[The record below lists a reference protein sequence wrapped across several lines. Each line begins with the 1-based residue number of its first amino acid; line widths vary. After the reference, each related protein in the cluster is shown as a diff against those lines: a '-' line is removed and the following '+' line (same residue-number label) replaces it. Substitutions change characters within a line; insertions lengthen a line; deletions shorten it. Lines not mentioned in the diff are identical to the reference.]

1 MMKKNS
7 KFSIE
12 VTRGSMVESR
22 HYGIGVVINHL
33 GQIQQ
38 SWGDLNQLIYPRS
51 SIKPLQTL
59 ALIETGAADQ
69 YQLSDAE
76 IALASASHSGS
87 QNHVLAIEKWL
98 KRLGLSADD
107 LECGAHAPAGEF
119 ENQAFYQN
127 HISLSKL
134 HNNCSGKHAGFLTT
148 ALTMNEP
155 TSGYSKPEH
164 PVQQRCVK
172 ILQDMGDTDLSNNPQ
187 GIDGCGI
194 PVIAMPIQSMALA
207 LARMANPE
215 QLSSA
220 RQTACRRISRAI
232 GKYPENVA
240 GLDHF
245 DTTIMQLTGGDNV
258 VKGGAEAVYGAIIPA
273 LGVGIALKIEDGG
286 KRASEVIMTAV
297 LNRLGLLDDLP
308 EQTRLNLLNVPVV
321 NAAGDQ
327 VGIIRMG
334 DF

>member
-1 MMKKNS
+1 MMTQNS
-7 KFSIE
+7 KFTVE

-33 GQIQQ
+33 GHIQQ
-38 SWGDLNQLIYPRS
+38 SWGDPDQLIYPRS
-51 SIKPLQTL
+51 SIKPIQTL

-69 YQLSDAE
+69 YQLTDAE

-87 QNHVLAIEKWL
+87 QSHVIAVEKWL
-98 KRLGLSADD
+98 KRIGLSADD
-107 LECGAHAPAGEF
+107 LECGAHPPFGDL
-119 ENQAFYQN
+119 ENQVFYQTD
-127 HISLSKL
+127 IPLSKL

-155 TSGYSKPEH
+155 IFGYSKPEH
-164 PVQQRCVK
+164 PVQQRLIK
-172 ILQDMGDTDLSNNPQ
+172 ILQDMGDTDLSNNPR

-215 QLSSA
+215 HLSPA
-220 RQTACRRISRAI
+220 RNAACKHIIQAI

-240 GLDHF
+240 GIGRF
-245 DTTIMQLTGGDNV
+245 DTTIMQITGGQNV

-273 LGVGIALKIEDGG
+273 LGVGVALKIEDGG
-286 KRASEVIMTAV
+286 RRASEVIMAAI
-297 LNRLGLLDDLP
+297 LDRLGLFDDLP
-308 EQTRLNLLNVPVV
+308 EKTRKNLLNVPVT
-321 NAAGDQ
+321 NAAGDHAG
-327 VGIIRMG
+327 VIKMG
-334 DF
+334 NF